1 MFNPISETLSEMLGM
16 EKVAYRD
23 GGLPKH
29 LRHLAQNNPSL
40 ANTMF
45 GDINARPVA
54 EPKWYKAMQAMEADK
69 AMKQRAAKALRF
81 LK

>member
-1 MFNPISETLSEMLGM
+1 MFNPVSETLSEMLGM
-16 EKVAYRD
+16 EKVAYRE
-23 GGLPKH
+23 GSVPKH
-29 LRHLAQNNPSL
+29 LQRIAQNDPRLMS
-40 ANTMF
+40 AMF
-45 GDINARPVA
+45 GDNIARPVA